1 MSTDEWE
8 KDLNDVKAADEK
20 IRWGDK
26 ESKAYFRGH
35 TEGENSTI
43 YDTTYKGLNKKSQ
56 QVFN

>member
-1 MSTDEWE
+1 MMSTDEWE

-43 YDTTYKGLNKKSQ
+43 YDTTYKGLNMK
-56 QVFN
+56 